1 MYKAISVVVLAVGLS
16 GATHVAQSPSDD
28 RRLIS
33 RQSVKLTAE
42 QEYVIRENVKE
53 VRSVQLVQNVTPK
66 VDEKIPSD
74 VELHDFPSLVI
85 DKIPHVKAFQILRH
99 GGSDSARIA
108 TEDRCRCDQET
119 LADRLAARDKDIQF
133 RYWHLAD
140 ILTETVNVSSWM

>member
-1 MYKAISVVVLAVGLS
+1 MYKAISLVVLAVGFS

-53 VRSVQLVQNVTPK
+53 VRSVQLAQNVTPK

-74 VELHDFPSLVI
+74 VELHDFPGLVI
-85 DKIPHVKAFQILRH
+85 DKIPHVKAFKFFV
-99 GGSDSARIA
+99 
-108 TEDRCRCDQET
+108 TEDQIVLVSPQKT
-119 LADRLAARDKDIQF
+119 LADVIRKR
-133 RYWHLAD
+133 
-140 ILTETVNVSSWM
+140 

>member
-53 VRSVQLVQNVTPK
+53 VRSVQPVQNVTPK
-66 VDEKIPSD
+66 VDDKIPSD
-74 VELHDFPSLVI
+74 VELDDFPSLVI
-85 DKIPHVKAFQILRH
+85 DKIPHVKAFKFRH

-119 LADRLAARDKDIQF
+119 LADRLAAQRQ
-133 RYWHLAD
+133 RYSMSA
-140 ILTETVNVSSWM
+140 IGTKQT

>member
-16 GATHVAQSPSDD
+16 GATQVAQSPPDD
-28 RRLIS
+28 RRLLS

-53 VRSVQLVQNVTPK
+53 VRSVQLAQNVTPK

-85 DKIPHVKAFQILRH
+85 DKIPHVKAFKFFV
-99 GGSDSARIA
+99 
-108 TEDRCRCDQET
+108 TEDQIVLVSPQKT
-119 LADRLAARDKDIQF
+119 VADVIRKR
-133 RYWHLAD
+133 
-140 ILTETVNVSSWM
+140 

>member
-1 MYKAISVVVLAVGLS
+1 MYKTISLVVLAVGFS
-16 GATHVAQSPSDD
+16 GAAHVAQSPSDD

-53 VRSVQLVQNVTPK
+53 VRSVRLAQNVTPK

-85 DKIPHVKAFQILRH
+85 DKIPRVKAFKFFV
-99 GGSDSARIA
+99 
-108 TEDRCRCDQET
+108 TEDQIV
-119 LADRLAARDKDIQF
+119 LAASG
-133 RYWHLAD
+133 A
-140 ILTETVNVSSWM
+140 

>member
-1 MYKAISVVVLAVGLS
+1 MYKAITVVLLAVS

-42 QEYVIRENVKE
+42 QEYVIRENVKD
-53 VRSVQLVQNVTPK
+53 VRGVRLAQNVTPK

-85 DKIPHVKAFQILRH
+85 DKIPHVKAFKFFV
-99 GGSDSARIA
+99 
-108 TEDRCRCDQET
+108 TEDQIVVVSPQKT
-119 LADRLAARDKDIQF
+119 VADVIRKR
-133 RYWHLAD
+133 
-140 ILTETVNVSSWM
+140 